1 MNATNLGLWLHL
13 RSAFRP
19 KTPAAPRPAAGT
31 DPGEAVESATPA
43 RPVTGLDDHTV
54 THILGLVCEYGGL
67 IRQEMQFTHLAGAN
81 KYDPNLRNADH
92 ARDLQATYY
101 AEIRAHLNGARP

>member
-1 MNATNLGLWLHL
+1 MNATDLALLLHL
-13 RSAFRP
+13 RRP
-19 KTPAAPRPAAGT
+19 SLPAEGVAASVDAGT

-54 THILGLVCEYGGL
+54 THVLHLICEYGAL
-67 IRQEMQFTHLAGAN
+67 IRQEMQFTQLAGAN